1 MEHRE
6 DDVFSDALQSIVQ
19 RVEGTCATCGRG
31 AAGMAPPTLDDLE
44 ALIAI
49 RDGFNK
55 HRRSFS
61 PIVEDQFR
69 RFDSVI
75 GYLHRMIA
83 GSRRD

>member
-1 MEHRE
+1 
-6 DDVFSDALQSIVQ
+6 
-19 RVEGTCATCGRG
+19 
-31 AAGMAPPTLDDLE
+31 MAPPVLDDLE

-61 PIVEDQFR
+61 PIIEDQFR

-83 GSRRD
+83 GTRHG